1 MRALIFALTL
11 LVQASW
17 GGAAVAMAADLAP
30 DALVRNVTSEV
41 LTIVRSD
48 RELQAGSHKRAIDL
62 VETKILPHF
71 DFTAMTALAM
81 GREWRSATPEQRRQL
96 TAEFRTL
103 LVRTYS
109 NALTAYKN
117 QSVEF
122 KPFRM
127 QAGETDVV
135 VRSQVVQPGAK
146 PVTIDYNLE
155 KTPEG
160 WKVYDVVVGGVS
172 LVTNY
177 RSTFAQEVRSGGID
191 GLIRSLQA
199 KNRSL
204 ETAMLSSARR

>member
-1 MRALIFALTL
+1 
-11 LVQASW
+11 
-17 GGAAVAMAADLAP
+17 
-30 DALVRNVTSEV
+30 
-41 LTIVRSD
+41 
-48 RELQAGSHKRAIDL
+48 
-62 VETKILPHF
+62 
-71 DFTAMTALAM
+71 MTALAM

>member
-1 MRALIFALTL
+1 MRALVLSL
-11 LVQASW
+11 LLLAQPLY
-17 GGAAVAMAADLAP
+17 AVAAPETAP
-30 DALVRNVTSEV
+30 DVLVRKVTDEV
-41 LTIVRSD
+41 LTIVRQD
-48 RELQAGSHKRAIDL
+48 PELKAGSHRRAIQL

-71 DFTAMTALAM
+71 DFTAMTALAL
-81 GREWRSATPEQRRQL
+81 GRDWRKATPAQQSQL

-109 NALTAYKN
+109 NALTAYKD
-117 QSVEF
+117 QKVEF

-127 QAGETDVV
+127 NPGDTDVV
-135 VRSQVVQPGAK
+135 VRSQVIQPGAK

-155 KTPEG
+155 KKPEG

-177 RSTFAQEVRSGGID
+177 RSNFAQEVRSGGIE
-191 GLIRSLQA
+191 GLIRTLQA

-204 ETAMLSSARR
+204 ETALLSAGRPQ